1 MKAIEQNK
9 YFQNEFALFLMDDGE
24 KVFWDNFLDN
34 IYEGTDWNEKANWE
48 RFIAQIFPFK
58 MSADAYY
65 ATY

>member
-48 RFIAQIFPFK
+48 RFIAQTFPFK